1 MPNHFNQDKTDE
13 LPVMKK
19 SPISL
24 ENNTDNNRDNFLE
37 KIRETPQYKKVFDPK
52 TGKLEIWFVMSND
65 NGCKITLWNTEGSCT
80 IRIKYFSSDT
90 LLRHELHKFNPFGFS
105 ESVNKHLLTQEDLE
119 KQRVFRQQEQEREDA
134 LKKAHYSFRNCVPDT
149 CTFCIDNRLYESCQ
163 PRDLGTYT

>member
-1 MPNHFNQDKTDE
+1 
-13 LPVMKK
+13 MKK
-19 SPISL
+19 SPRRS
-24 ENNTDNNRDNFLE
+24 ENNTDDNRNNFLK
-37 KIRETPQYKKVFDPK
+37 KICETLQYNKVFDPK

-80 IRIKYFSSDT
+80 ILIKYFSSDT

-134 LKKAHYSFRNCVPDT
+134 LEKAHDSFPKNCDPDT